1 MYLRLLYSLYRTQRI
16 YIIEEK
22 ARCTEQPRQALQ
34 KLAAY
39 YTLKPETGSKGHKMK
54 AKIIAIELRNYRRY
68 LNELGRCR
76 QQLQRPAS
84 YYRMTAEQ
92 EAEEHLYLQNRIQLL
107 QNTTDAISAAY
118 KEMSIEEH
126 AVVKLK
132 YWTTPA
138 LTDAAI
144 AKELHISSSTLYRIA
159 NRICKAVGDKL
170 HSLE

>member
-1 MYLRLLYSLYRTQRI
+1 
-16 YIIEEK
+16 
-22 ARCTEQPRQALQ
+22 
-34 KLAAY
+34 
-39 YTLKPETGSKGHKMK
+39 
-54 AKIIAIELRNYRRY
+54 
-68 LNELGRCR
+68 
-76 QQLQRPAS
+76 
-84 YYRMTAEQ
+84 MTAEQ

>member
-1 MYLRLLYSLYRTQRI
+1 M
-16 YIIEEK
+16 
-22 ARCTEQPRQALQ
+22 Q

-118 KEMSIEEH
+118 KEMSIEER